1 LRIAFLAPAGAMH
14 RHDGNF
20 GHSLHYAPLTLTTL
34 AALVPEEIPAEL
46 AIHDETV
53 QPIPLDL
60 QADLVCMTVITGTAS
75 RCYRYADHF
84 RRRGLTVVMGG
95 VHVSML
101 PDEASA
107 HADSIVT
114 GFAEFTFPQLVRD
127 FRQGRLQPRYQQG
140 QDFTLE
146 GRPLPR
152 RDLLKRRGYITTR
165 TLEAVRGCSF
175 PCTFCAWP
183 AAFGRKVYLRPVR
196 EVTAEIEAMGGT
208 LLTFPDI
215 NLLAD
220 RAYALELF
228 RALVPLKKRWLGL
241 ATSSVGLDDEM
252 LTLLER
258 SGCQGLLIGFESITQ
273 GSQAFVN
280 KGVNKVAEYADLMSR
295 LHNHGILVQGCF
307 AFGGDDEDPSVFDR
321 TIEMVTRTRIDLPR
335 YSILTPFPRTKLY
348 ADLEAQG
355 RIFERDWAMY
365 DVEHC
370 VFRPLHMTIEELE
383 AGITRAWEAT
393 YSPGGIARRLWPFN
407 RRPWLGLP
415 LNLGYKTYADR
426 YRRFTREI
434 MVDNSDIPG
443 SEV

>member
-1 LRIAFLAPAGAMH
+1 MKIAFLAPAGAMH

-84 RRRGLTVVMGG
+84 RRRGLTVVLGG

-101 PDEASA
+101 PDEASG

-114 GFAEFTFPQLVRD
+114 GFAESTFPQLVRD

-140 QDFTLE
+140 PDFTLE

-165 TLEAVRGCSF
+165 TLEAVRGCSL

-241 ATSSVGLDDEM
+241 ATSSVGLDDDM

-280 KGVNKVAEYADLMSR
+280 KGVNKVGEYAELMSR
-295 LHNHGILVQGCF
+295 LHDHGILVQGCF
-307 AFGGDDEDPSVFDR
+307 AFGGDDEDASVFDR
-321 TIEMVTRTRIDLPR
+321 TVEMVTRTRIDLPR

-370 VFRPLHMTIEELE
+370 VFRPLRMTVEELE

-393 YSPGGIARRLWPFN
+393 YSLGDIARRLWPFN
-407 RRPWLGLP
+407 RRPWLGFP

-443 SEV
+443 AGS

>member
-1 LRIAFLAPAGAMH
+1 LKIAFLAPAGAMH

-84 RRRGLTVVMGG
+84 RRRGLTVVLGG

-114 GFAEFTFPQLVRD
+114 GFAESTFPQLVRD

-140 QDFTLE
+140 PDFTLE

-183 AAFGRKVYLRPVR
+183 AAFGRKVYLRPVC
-196 EVTAEIEAMGGT
+196 EVIAEIEAMGGT
-208 LLTFPDI
+208 LPT
-215 NLLAD
+215 
-220 RAYALELF
+220 
-228 RALVPLKKRWLGL
+228 
-241 ATSSVGLDDEM
+241 
-252 LTLLER
+252 
-258 SGCQGLLIGFESITQ
+258 
-273 GSQAFVN
+273 
-280 KGVNKVAEYADLMSR
+280 
-295 LHNHGILVQGCF
+295 
-307 AFGGDDEDPSVFDR
+307 
-321 TIEMVTRTRIDLPR
+321 
-335 YSILTPFPRTKLY
+335 
-348 ADLEAQG
+348 
-355 RIFERDWAMY
+355 
-365 DVEHC
+365 
-370 VFRPLHMTIEELE
+370 
-383 AGITRAWEAT
+383 
-393 YSPGGIARRLWPFN
+393 
-407 RRPWLGLP
+407 
-415 LNLGYKTYADR
+415 
-426 YRRFTREI
+426 
-434 MVDNSDIPG
+434 
-443 SEV
+443 

>member
-1 LRIAFLAPAGAMH
+1 MRIAFLAPAGAMH
-14 RHDGNF
+14 RYNGNF
-20 GHSLHYAPLTLTTL
+20 GHTLHYAPLTLTTL
-34 AALVPEEIPAEL
+34 AGLVPEDLGAEL
-46 AIHDETV
+46 VLYDESV
-53 QPIPLDL
+53 DPIPLDL
-60 QADLVCMTVITGTAS
+60 SADLVCVTVITGTAP
-75 RCYRYADHF
+75 RCYRYADYF
-84 RRRGLTVVMGG
+84 RSRGLKVVLGG

-101 PDEASA
+101 PDEAA
-107 HADSIVT
+107 RHADAIVT
-114 GFAEFTFPQLVRD
+114 GFAEFSFPRMLRD
-127 FRQGRLQPRYQQG
+127 LAAGRLQPRYDQG
-140 QDFTLE
+140 PDFTLK

-152 RDLLKRRGYITTR
+152 RDLLKRWGYITTR

-370 VFRPLHMTIEELE
+370 VFQPQHMTVAQLEE
-383 AGITRAWEAT
+383 GITWAWEST
-393 YSPGGIARRLWPFN
+393 YGVGNIARRLWPFALN
-407 RRPWLGLP
+407 PWLGLP
-415 LNLGYKTYADR
+415 VNLGYRTYAR
-426 YRRFTREI
+426 KYRRFTRPV
-434 MVDNSDIPG
+434 MVDDFDIPAVG
-443 SEV
+443 T